1 MGFFGWRA
9 KKVNLKIKELCL
21 FLECMTAQLKKR
33 PPTLVG
39 VVHSRNYILFI
50 ELQMQIKRNYTCCHT
65 VTTTSLTAQVDVM
78 QVVDAV
84 G

>member
-1 MGFFGWRA
+1 MYD
-9 KKVNLKIKELCL
+9 C
-21 FLECMTAQLKKR
+21 TTKKR

-50 ELQMQIKRNYTCCHT
+50 ELHMQIKRNYTCCHT
-65 VTTTSLTAQVDVM
+65 VTTTSLTAQVNVM